1 MSASESYPPKPA
13 GPEDKNAAA
22 SETQR
27 SGLEGLIE
35 RLRALVGLRS
45 SGSLRTDL
53 TEVLEESKTA
63 EGEFSPTERA
73 MLRNILTLRERRI
86 DDVMVPRA
94 DIVAVQKDIAL
105 GDLLKL
111 FASAGHSRLAVSMT
125 IRSTT
130 RSAWSISAI
139 WSPT

>member
-13 GPEDKNAAA
+13 APDDKDATA

-86 DDVMVPRA
+86 GDVMVPRA

-105 GDLLKL
+105 GDL
-111 FASAGHSRLAVSMT
+111 
-125 IRSTT
+125 
-130 RSAWSISAI
+130 
-139 WSPT
+139 

>member
-1 MSASESYPPKPA
+1 MSANESYPPKPA
-13 GPEDKNAAA
+13 APEDKDAPE

-27 SGLEGLIE
+27 SGIEGLIE

-73 MLRNILTLRERRI
+73 MLR
-86 DDVMVPRA
+86 
-94 DIVAVQKDIAL
+94 AL
-105 GDLLKL
+105 P
-111 FASAGHSRLAVSMT
+111 
-125 IRSTT
+125 
-130 RSAWSISAI
+130 SISV
-139 WSPT
+139 SVMRPTSGTPSRVSETS